1 MKEKIENVLNRLR
14 PYLLND
20 GGDIEFI
27 DYKDGICYLKFLG
40 HCANCSMMNVTLND
54 GIKEALI
61 NEIPEIT
68 DVELINDEL
77 NTLENEI
84 NFFDV
89 NIDDDF

>member
-1 MKEKIENVLNRLR
+1 MKEKIEKVLNRLR
-14 PYLLND
+14 PYLIND

-40 HCANCSMMNVTLND
+40 HCATCSLMNVTLND

-61 NEIPEIT
+61 NEIPEIV
-68 DVELINDEL
+68 DVVLVNEVN
-77 NTLENEI
+77 ENEL

-89 NIDDDF
+89 NLDDDF